1 MRRVI
6 CPFCDPCGFF
16 GALSS
21 STPFGSFQVN
31 HTWRYQKG
39 GTIRGAIARQPPRS
53 LLAPRFERHNI
64 SRLQGL
70 FPVTGPD
77 L

>member
-21 STPFGSFQVN
+21 STPFGSFQVVV
-31 HTWRYQKG
+31 
-39 GTIRGAIARQPPRS
+39 TIRGAIERQPPRS
-53 LLAPRFERHNI
+53 PFGAEIRETQHIQAAGPALL
-64 SRLQGL
+64 
-70 FPVTGPD
+70 
-77 L
+77 